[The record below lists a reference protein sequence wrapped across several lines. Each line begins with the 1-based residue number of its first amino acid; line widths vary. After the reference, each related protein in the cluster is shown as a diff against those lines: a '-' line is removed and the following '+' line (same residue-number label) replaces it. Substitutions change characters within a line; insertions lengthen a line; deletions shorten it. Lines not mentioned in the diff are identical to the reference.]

1 MIRTTG
7 EECHEQGHR
16 VRDVLVAAVV
26 SPALLLVLGLVI
38 GRLLRAADLR
48 EEARVDAAVA
58 VEAVPD
64 PPAAR
69 HDGAQPEDRITLG
82 RS

>member
-1 MIRTTG
+1 MR
-7 EECHEQGHR
+7 E
-16 VRDVLVAAVV
+16 VLVAAVV

-48 EEARVDAAVA
+48 EEARVDAAA
-58 VEAVPD
+58 VVEPVPD
-64 PPAAR
+64 PAAER
-69 HDGAQPEDRITLG
+69 QNGTQPPDRITLG